1 MEGGRRRPSRAC
13 QGGFTAI
20 SGKVFLSYAAQDR
33 SFAAALKP
41 QISEL
46 LQKHAQTLDVF
57 DAHALA
63 AGEGFRKTD
72 REAVDAATAVFI
84 VASPA
89 GEASQ
94 WLNYEAGLA
103 DALGKDVVLV
113 GRKGTIASSDFGR
126 LLESARFVEVDD
138 AAA

>member
-1 MEGGRRRPSRAC
+1 MSD
-13 QGGFTAI
+13 
-20 SGKVFLSYAAQDR
+20 KVFLSYAAQDR
-33 SFAAALKP
+33 HFAEALKP

-63 AGEGFRKTD
+63 SGEDFRKTVKD
-72 REAVDAATAVFI
+72 AMDAATAVVI

-94 WLNYEAGLA
+94 WVNYEAGLA

-113 GRKGTIASSDFGR
+113 GRKGTTASSAFGR

-138 AAA
+138 EAA